1 MSTHPTPLRDVL
13 TYIADNSRRENL
25 PLPQLQTDRS
35 TANFLADMLQN
46 EVSHDVLITRD
57 APEYQFGVVAM
68 YDGIKIIGR
77 R

>member
-1 MSTHPTPLRDVL
+1 LRDVL
-13 TYIADNSRRENL
+13 TFIGDNARLKNL
-25 PLPQLQTDRS
+25 PLPQLHTDRD
-35 TANFLADMLQN
+35 TAHFLADMLQN
-46 EVSHDVLITRD
+46 EISHDVLITRD

>member
-13 TYIADNSRRENL
+13 TYIADNARLKNL
-25 PLPQLQTDRS
+25 PLPQLQTDRG
-35 TANFLADMLQN
+35 TADFLADMLQN
-46 EVSHDVLITRD
+46 EISHDVLITRD

>member
-1 MSTHPTPLRDVL
+1 MNTHPTPLRDVL
-13 TYIADNSRRENL
+13 SHIADNARRENL
-25 PLPQLQTDRS
+25 PLPQLQTDRD
-35 TANFLADMLQN
+35 TALFIADMLQN
-46 EVSHDVLITRD
+46 EVSHDILITRD